1 MNLGSEII
9 FSLFPSPSSFLLFP
23 SLKFDPEDIMQ
34 VPLAS
39 VLKIEKTKQI
49 QIQNQTKPNQTVQT
63 RKDAV

>member
-1 MNLGSEII
+1 
-9 FSLFPSPSSFLLFP
+9 
-23 SLKFDPEDIMQ
+23 MQ